1 MKWLAALSL
10 VLLIGLGHD
19 ARAVTLVGTPCE
31 SYDSDQNTTITV
43 SCAVGA
49 GTNLAIVVGYGLVHL
64 GGTATQVGCTYNS
77 VPLTQV
83 ATPAGL
89 GVDTTGLTA
98 LYVLA
103 DPDVGTFDVVCTA
116 SGTNNEQIVVVSVF
130 SDVSQSGPFTGTDS
144 DADNGLSAALTP
156 TVAGSNVGIDMVVY
170 YAGATASVAQSD
182 TIIHESEASLASSG
196 YSAQRGDG
204 TLTSTFGAASQ
215 WSAMATA
222 LVHDATPPDSNDA
235 AIMRRRN

>member
-83 ATPAGL
+83 ATPA
-89 GVDTTGLTA
+89 
-98 LYVLA
+98 VLA